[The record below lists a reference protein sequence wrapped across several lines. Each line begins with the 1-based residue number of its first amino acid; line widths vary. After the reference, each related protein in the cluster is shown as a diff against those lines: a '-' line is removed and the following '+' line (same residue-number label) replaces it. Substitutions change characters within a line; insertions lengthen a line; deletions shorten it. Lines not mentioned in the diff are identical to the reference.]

1 MIKAQKQYNKPQP
14 RKKQRIHTNNK
25 LKKRRMQTTQEG
37 SPRKNTN
44 NITHGRKTN
53 RETRQHPPNELP
65 ETTKADHR
73 HLPAKKVS
81 KSNSEA
87 LTVI

>member
-1 MIKAQKQYNKPQP
+1 MKEAHAKQP
-14 RKKQRIHTNNK
+14 
-25 LKKRRMQTTQEG
+25 
-37 SPRKNTN
+37 N

-53 RETRQHPPNELP
+53 RETRQPPPNKLP
-65 ETTKADHR
+65 ETTKADHIL
-73 HLPAKKVS
+73 LPAIKVS

>member
-1 MIKAQKQYNKPQP
+1 MKEAHAKQP
-14 RKKQRIHTNNK
+14 
-25 LKKRRMQTTQEG
+25 
-37 SPRKNTN
+37 N

-53 RETRQHPPNELP
+53 RETRQPPPNELP
-65 ETTKADHR
+65 EKTKADHR
-73 HLPAKKVS
+73 HLPAIKVS

>member
-1 MIKAQKQYNKPQP
+1 MKEAHAKQP
-14 RKKQRIHTNNK
+14 
-25 LKKRRMQTTQEG
+25 
-37 SPRKNTN
+37 N
-44 NITHGRKTN
+44 NITHRRKTN
-53 RETRQHPPNELP
+53 RETRQPPPNEPP

-73 HLPAKKVS
+73 HLPAIKVS